1 MQFMKKLLSF
11 FILGLSIS
19 TVSLAQ
25 DKETPYL
32 VKTYKS
38 SDIKNL
44 NVRTSGG
51 GISVTGGTGDETRVE
66 VYVKVNNGGSK
77 LSKDEIENRLKEYEL
92 SVKKEGETISC
103 IAKRKSE
110 SGWNNWKNGLSISF
124 KIYTPEKIS
133 TDLVTSGGEITLK
146 NLNGNLG
153 FSTSG
158 GGLKLQNLGGI
169 IKGRTSGGGINI
181 RDCRDNIDIA
191 TSGGGIDAENCNGD
205 IKLTTSGGG
214 LTLKKLNGTIKATTS
229 GGGIRAEEISGDFV
243 TSTSGGSIKLEDIT
257 ASVKA
262 STSGGGIDADIK
274 SLGKYLYLSTSAGS
288 IHARMPM
295 DKGMDLDLD
304 GQRVKVPTLS
314 KFSGTVEKDRVKGL
328 LNGGG
333 IAVRM
338 VANSGGIYINE

>member
-1 MQFMKKLLSF
+1 MKKLLSL
-11 FILGLSIS
+11 FILELSIS
-19 TVSLAQ
+19 SVSWAQ
-25 DKETPYL
+25 DKETPYF

-38 SDIKNL
+38 SEIKNL

-51 GISVTGGTGDETRVE
+51 GISVTGGDGDETRVE
-66 VYVKVNNGGSK
+66 VYLKVNNGGSK

-92 SVKKEGETISC
+92 SVKKEGETILC

-110 SGWNNWKNGLSISF
+110 SNWNNWKNGLSISF

-133 TDLVTSGGEITLK
+133 TDLVTSGGGISLK

-153 FSTSG
+153 FSTRG

-181 RDCRDNIDIA
+181 SGCRDNIDVA

-214 LTLKKLNGTIKATTS
+214 LTLKKLNGSIKATTS

-274 SLGKYLYLSTSAGS
+274 SLGKYLSLSTSAGS
-288 IHARMPM
+288 IHVRMPM

-304 GQRVKVPTLS
+304 GQRVKVPNLS
-314 KFSGTVEKDRVKGL
+314 KFNGTVEKDRVKGL

-338 VANSGGIYINE
+338 NANSGGVYINE

>member
-1 MQFMKKLLSF
+1 MKKLLSL

-19 TVSLAQ
+19 SVSWAQ
-25 DKETPYL
+25 DKETPYF

-38 SDIKNL
+38 SEIKNL

-51 GISVTGGTGDETRVE
+51 GISVTGGDGDETRVE
-66 VYVKVNNGGSK
+66 VYLKVNNGGSK

-92 SVKKEGETISC
+92 SVKKEGETILC

-110 SGWNNWKNGLSISF
+110 SNWNNWKNGLSISF

-133 TDLVTSGGEITLK
+133 TDLVTSGGGISLK

-181 RDCRDNIDIA
+181 SGCRDNIDVA

-214 LTLKKLNGTIKATTS
+214 LTLKKLNGSIKATTS

-243 TSTSGGSIKLEDIT
+243 TSTSGGSIQLEDIT

-274 SLGKYLYLSTSAGS
+274 SLGKYLSLSTSAGS
-288 IHARMPM
+288 IHVRMPM

-304 GQRVKVPTLS
+304 GQRVKVPNLS
-314 KFSGTVEKDRVKGL
+314 KFNGTVEKDRVKGL
-328 LNGGG
+328 LYGGG

-338 VANSGGIYINE
+338 NAYSGGVYINE

>member
-1 MQFMKKLLSF
+1 MQFMKKLLSL

-19 TVSLAQ
+19 SVSWAQ
-25 DKETPYL
+25 DKETPYF

-38 SDIKNL
+38 SEIKNL
-44 NVRTSGG
+44 NVHTSGG
-51 GISVTGGTGDETRVE
+51 GISVTGGAGDETRVE

-92 SVKKEGETISC
+92 SVKKEGETILC

-110 SGWNNWKNGLSISF
+110 SNWNNWKNGLSISF

-133 TDLVTSGGEITLK
+133 TDLVTSGGGISLK

-181 RDCRDNIDIA
+181 SGCRDNIDVA

-214 LTLKKLNGTIKATTS
+214 LTLKKLNGSIKATTS

-274 SLGKYLYLSTSAGS
+274 SLGKYLSLSTSAGS
-288 IHARMPM
+288 IHVRMPM

-304 GQRVKVPTLS
+304 GQRVKVPNLS
-314 KFSGTVEKDRVKGL
+314 KFNGTVEKDRVKGL

-338 VANSGGIYINE
+338 DANSGGVYINE